1 MVGTY
6 VYATPDASAAAAW
19 AKSGHLGVALYHR
32 GTNRTPGLGHGLMD
46 DVRRDLP
53 APPSQ
58 GSWDFLS
65 IALAVFAADRF
76 VLRGEAEDGWTRV
89 IHLRVAVA
97 DPDRWK
103 PIEARLASTFRF
115 LTGDVWT
122 VEVVGGGSTVH
133 NFQPRFNDRNEI
145 CLFSGGLDSLL
156 GAIRL
161 QQLGRSPLL
170 VSQGS
175 PKEVGPQ
182 EHLAQ
187 ALGLISHRFE
197 GRVNERWRPP
207 YEPST
212 RGRSILF
219 FAYGLI
225 AASSCGLT
233 RVHVPENGLIA
244 INAPLTRRRIGSLST
259 RTTHPH
265 FLAELNAIF
274 AVSRLGVELHNMFE
288 AHTKGEMLKECGHPD
303 KEVLAARS
311 YSCGKGK
318 RLNKQCGRCVPC
330 LIRRASIKEA
340 GLMDLTQYYHSDI
353 GLAPKHDD
361 VLAARLAAAR
371 VLNLNKETFE
381 RWVLQAGPLPIEQP
395 RRSNLV
401 DCAKRGITEISTYLN
416 DVQWR

>member
-1 MVGTY
+1 MVGTHL
-6 VYATPDASAAAAW
+6 YATPDAHAAQSW
-19 AKSGHLGVALYHR
+19 TEYGRLGVALYHQ
-32 GTNRTPGLGHGLMD
+32 GTPQAPGLGNGLIE

-58 GSWDFLS
+58 ESWDFLS

-76 VLRGEAEDGWTRV
+76 VLRSGGEDGWTRV
-89 IHLRVAVA
+89 IHLRVAVV
-97 DPDRWK
+97 DVDRWK
-103 PIEARLASTFRF
+103 PHEARLASTFRF

-122 VEVVGGGSTVH
+122 VEIVGGGAVAP
-133 NFQPRFNDRNEI
+133 NFQPKFNDRDEI

-161 QQLGRSPLL
+161 QELGRSPLL

-182 EHLAQ
+182 ERLAQ
-187 ALGLISHRFE
+187 ALGLAFNRFE
-197 GRVNERWRPP
+197 GRVNERWRQP

-219 FAYGLI
+219 IAYGVV
-225 AASSCGLT
+225 AASSCSLH

-265 FLAELNAIF
+265 FLGELNGIF
-274 AVSRLGVELHNMFE
+274 SDCGLGVELHNMFE
-288 AHTKGEMLKECGHPD
+288 AHTKGEMLKASRHPD
-303 KEVLAARS
+303 KEALAARS

-318 RLNKQCGRCVPC
+318 RLNQQCGRCVPC

-340 GLMDLTQYYHSDI
+340 GLNDRTQYYHSDI

-361 VLAARLAAAR
+361 VLAARIAAAR
-371 VLNLNKETFE
+371 VLNLKADAFE
-381 RWVLQAGPLPIEQP
+381 RWVLQAGPLPVERQ
-395 RRSNLV
+395 RRSDLV
-401 DCAKRGITEISTYLN
+401 ACVKRGVTEISNYLD